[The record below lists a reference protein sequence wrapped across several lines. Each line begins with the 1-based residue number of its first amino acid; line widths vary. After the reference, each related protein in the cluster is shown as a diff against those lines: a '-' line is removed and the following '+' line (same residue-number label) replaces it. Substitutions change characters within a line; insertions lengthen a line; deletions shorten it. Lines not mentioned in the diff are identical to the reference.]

1 MRIAV
6 CDDDPFELQRIKGTI
21 ERFIAQKQPEAAIT
35 LDAFPSA
42 DTLLLSIEK
51 QGGFD
56 LMILDI
62 LMPGM
67 SGIELAKEI
76 RVSGEN
82 CKIIFL
88 TSTPEFAVD
97 SYKVNAYYYLLKPW
111 SEADL
116 YSLIGRALLDQTN
129 EIGSS
134 VLVKSRGKLTRLM
147 LNAIR
152 YIESDNHTVRF
163 FLRNGGDVDC
173 FGSLADFHDS
183 LLSDKRFVNC
193 HKSYIVNMDFV
204 SGISGKE
211 FVVAGNARIPISRN
225 AYVKTKN
232 TYFDYFFEKGN
243 GRRS

>member
-6 CDDDPFELQRIKGTI
+6 CDDDPFELQRIKGTV
-21 ERFIAQKQPEAAIT
+21 ERLVARRQPGAEST
-35 LDAFPSA
+35 VDAFASPDA
-42 DTLLLSIEK
+42 LLFSIEK

-67 SGIELAKEI
+67 NGIELAKEI
-76 RVSGEN
+76 RVSGEH

-97 SYKVNAYYYLLKPW
+97 SYKVNAFYYLLKPW

-116 YSLIGRALLDQTN
+116 SSLIGRALLDL
-129 EIGSS
+129 EDKIGNS
-134 VLVKSRGKLTRLM
+134 VLVKGRGKLTRLM
-147 LNAIR
+147 LGDIR

-163 FLRNGGDVDC
+163 YLRDGGAVDC
-173 FGSLADFHDS
+173 FGSLTDFHDS

-204 SGISGKE
+204 MGISGKE

-225 AYVKTKN
+225 AYAKTKN